1 MTTFRN
7 IQEIER
13 VGNRWTIV
21 NFIPAQPAFDWP
33 EPRGQKGTLYA
44 VGCGEF
50 TKLGMSKN
58 FEHRFKGLNAA
69 VPYDITRIMTRSVPL
84 AGMAYAEAWLLNHFS
99 QYNVKNEWFNI
110 DRSLLRAGFAKAVLR
125 AEVYEQCSAE
135 WSANHWAERAAI
147 KRAAATHKSDTE
159 QALELLAE
167 IKAKE
172 AEERRQKK
180 LVRA

>member
-13 VGNRWTIV
+13 VGMRWTIV
-21 NFIPAQPAFDWP
+21 NFVPAQPAFDWP

-50 TKLGMSKN
+50 TKIGMSKN
-58 FEHRFKGLNAA
+58 FENRFKNLNAA
-69 VPYDITRIMTRSVPL
+69 VPYELTRILTRSVPL
-84 AGMAYAEAWLLNHFS
+84 AGMAYAEAWLLNHFRPHHA
-99 QYNVKNEWFNI
+99 KNEWFKI

-147 KRAAATHKSDTE
+147 QRAAANPKSDTE

-167 IKAKE
+167 IRAKE

-180 LVRA
+180 AARA